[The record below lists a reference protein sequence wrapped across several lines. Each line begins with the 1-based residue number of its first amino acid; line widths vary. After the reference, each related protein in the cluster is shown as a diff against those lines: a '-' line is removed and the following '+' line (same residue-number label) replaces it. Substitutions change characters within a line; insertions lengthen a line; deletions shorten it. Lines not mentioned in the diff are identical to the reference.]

1 VIGESVIL
9 DKLRKNAID
18 KIKLSELKEEEIRLK
33 NQIERLRKEINRIE
47 KEKKKKFEEGIGAD
61 LMKKKMLAAEIKQ
74 LDMEAKLKMKN
85 FITLHKRYMLITNL
99 ITIKKYENQLKNS
112 PLWEKLTKVSPDQL
126 ETALIKVNLKGKEF
140 DEVLDDLNRVFEMNI
155 AEFETV
161 EDEIEKQL
169 FEAWS
174 AVEAGEMDVG
184 EVEKMLSVEKK
195 MEKEE

>member
-1 VIGESVIL
+1 MGESVIL

-33 NQIERLRKEINRIE
+33 NQIRLRREINRIE

-99 ITIKKYENQLKNS
+99 ITIKKYESQLKNS

-140 DEVLDDLNRVFEMNI
+140 DEVLDDLNRVFEMDI
-155 AEFETV
+155 AEFETL

-174 AVEAGEMDVG
+174 AVEAGKMDVE

>member
-1 VIGESVIL
+1 MGESVIL

-33 NQIERLRKEINRIE
+33 NQIERLRREINRIE

-85 FITLHKRYMLITNL
+85 FITLHKRYMLVTNL

-140 DEVLDDLNRVFEMNI
+140 DEVLDDLNRVFEMDI

-174 AVEAGEMDVG
+174 AVEAGKMDVE

>member
-1 VIGESVIL
+1 MIL

-33 NQIERLRKEINRIE
+33 NQIERLRREINRIE

-85 FITLHKRYMLITNL
+85 FITLHKRYMLVTNL

>member
-1 VIGESVIL
+1 VIL

>member
-1 VIGESVIL
+1 MIL

>member
-1 VIGESVIL
+1 MIL

-33 NQIERLRKEINRIE
+33 NQIERLRREINRIE

-99 ITIKKYENQLKNS
+99 ITIKKYESQLKNS

-140 DEVLDDLNRVFEMNI
+140 DEVLDDLNRVFEMDI

>member
-1 VIGESVIL
+1 MGESVIL

-33 NQIERLRKEINRIE
+33 NQIERLRREINRIE

-140 DEVLDDLNRVFEMNI
+140 DEVLDDLNRVFEMDI

-174 AVEAGEMDVG
+174 AVEAGKMDVE

>member
-1 VIGESVIL
+1 MGESVIL

-33 NQIERLRKEINRIE
+33 NQIERLRREINRIE

-85 FITLHKRYMLITNL
+85 FITLHKRYMLVTNL

-140 DEVLDDLNRVFEMNI
+140 DEVLDDLNRVFEMDI